1 MTATPPHLNG
11 EEADSISSD
20 LALDERQQSSRVPH
34 QDGVDLVL
42 AVAALQH
49 HRHDVAEDVAVAMAT
64 EAGEPRAIADVVADH
79 DSVEVAAVYQ
89 RSDQAQS
96 RRIVGH
102 VDVGEAVVARL
113 LAEQVELD
121 GDT

>member
-20 LALDERQQSSRVPH
+20 PALDERQQSSRVPH

-42 AVAALQH
+42 AVTALQH
-49 HRHDVAEDVAVAMAT
+49 HRHDVAEDVAVAVAT

-79 DSVEVAAVYQ
+79 DSVEVTAVDQ
-89 RSDQAQS
+89 RPDQAQS
-96 RRIVGH
+96 CRIVGH
-102 VDVGEAVVARL
+102 
-113 LAEQVELD
+113 
-121 GDT
+121 